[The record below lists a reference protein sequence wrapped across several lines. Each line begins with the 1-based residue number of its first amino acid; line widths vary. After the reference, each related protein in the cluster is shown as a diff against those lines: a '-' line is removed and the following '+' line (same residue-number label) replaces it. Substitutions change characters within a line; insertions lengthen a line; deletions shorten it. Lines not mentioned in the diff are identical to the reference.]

1 MLRIE
6 QDLLQLQLMTVLEIE
21 TPMFKKIERGD
32 RCAKRE
38 KRRHL
43 LYSRYNILRVTDVK
57 KEGMKQLFIDYKEIK
72 RIIGQ
77 GVDCCESS
85 PQRNLPLKRNEKST
99 ILP

>member
-1 MLRIE
+1 
-6 QDLLQLQLMTVLEIE
+6 
-21 TPMFKKIERGD
+21 
-32 RCAKRE
+32 
-38 KRRHL
+38 
-43 LYSRYNILRVTDVK
+43 VTDVQ

-99 ILP
+99 ILPKIMVKSVLYFKYSTKRSVIFRFIMYLCHVLVKMSNPLVTSL